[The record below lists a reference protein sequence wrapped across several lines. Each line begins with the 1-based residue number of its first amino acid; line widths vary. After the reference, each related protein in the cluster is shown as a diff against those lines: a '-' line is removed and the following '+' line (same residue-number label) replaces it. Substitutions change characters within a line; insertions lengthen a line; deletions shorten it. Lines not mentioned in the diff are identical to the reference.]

1 MPVPVLGHVPELY
14 AVGSAVLALLYWAV
28 KVATGSI
35 FTTSWMPSATCV
47 SSAAERDE
55 TGEAG

>member
-1 MPVPVLGHVPELY
+1 MPIPVLGHLPEFY

-35 FTTSWMPSATCV
+35 HDILDAR
-47 SSAAERDE
+47 RDWRE
-55 TGEAG
+55 FRRGKG